1 MKRLLLPEPQFR
13 LDFRF
18 RPELRIIEYIS
29 TKRGDA
35 ERGPMIRISPADA
48 KIRLLTEGEL
58 AWVQGPRRNE
68 LAAVEI
74 DDKVP
79 DGSAVVRDIAGV
91 ALSER
96 VVVTKPDLDNPPPGK
111 AVG

>member
-1 MKRLLLPEPQFR
+1 MKRLRLPESQVR

-18 RPELRIIEYIS
+18 RPELGVIEYIS

-35 ERGPMIRISPADA
+35 ERGPMVRISPADA
-48 KIRLLTEGEL
+48 KIRLLTDGEL

-68 LAAVEI
+68 LAVVAVDES
-74 DDKVP
+74 VP
-79 DGSAVVRDIAGV
+79 DGSVVVRDIAGV

-96 VVVTKPDLDNPPPGK
+96 VVVTKPDFDNPPRGK
-111 AVG
+111 TVG

>member
-1 MKRLLLPEPQFR
+1 MKRLRLPEPQIR

-18 RPELRIIEYIS
+18 RPELAVIEYIS

-35 ERGPMIRISPADA
+35 ERGPMIRLSPADA
-48 KIRLLTEGEL
+48 KIRLLTAGEL

-68 LAAVEI
+68 LAVVEI
-74 DDKVP
+74 DDAVP

-96 VVVTKPDLDNPPPGK
+96 VVVTKPDLDTPPRGK
-111 AVG
+111 SVG